1 MRNLSAQKGYNTS
14 FCRKFLVSQ
23 KRNKYQVN
31 PLVFQKVLAIKK
43 VLCMRVG
50 ISWFSVEQFLSHS
63 SEKVLRRTL
72 ECFRKFWA
80 STSFMNQ
87 RVISMFFLDFSL
99 SHSRDK
105 YVGEP
110 FRVSES
116 LEHQKFLRIRGG
128 FHDFLSEIWW
138 SHKTKKFC
146 KGTFVR
152 FAEFGFRQFLCT
164 REDVEIFV
172 SHYRKSS
179 RANRWRMFQEISDT
193 GKFSCTRLVSHDSQG
208 NFSVSD
214 WLRISESFAH
224 KSRKTRFCVVNS
236 LSHSSEKSLKRTR
249 QCFKRFWA
257 VKILCIRDV

>member
-1 MRNLSAQKGYNTS
+1 MLKTRVVRIGCRLFLSETS
-14 FCRKFLVSQ
+14 EKYLSRTLENFKKFRLSKCFMHMHKMEFITFFCRL
-23 KRNKYQVN
+23 
-31 PLVFQKVLAIKK
+31 
-43 VLCMRVG
+43 
-50 ISWFSVEQFLSHS
+50 FLSHS

-116 LEHQKFLRIRGG
+116 FEHQNILRKRAG

-172 SHYRKSS
+172 SHYRKKS
-179 RANRWRMFQEISDT
+179 RANHWRMFQEVSDIT
-193 GKFSCTRLVSHDSQG
+193 IRRG
-208 NFSVSD
+208 NFLCLTDFGYQKVM
-214 WLRISESFAH
+214 
-224 KSRKTRFCVVNS
+224 
-236 LSHSSEKSLKRTR
+236 RTR
-249 QCFKRFWA
+249 V
-257 VKILCIRDV
+257 VKHVFVSYIFCLTAARKVSREPFRVSKGFEQ